1 MKRQWKGRTRGG
13 PFGYLFFIWL
23 VRTAGLGAAYAFLGL
38 VVVYFIVAAP
48 SQTRSVWVYSR
59 RILRYG
65 HLRSAGFLFRSYYA
79 FGQSIID
86 KVVAGMGMADRFT
99 YVFDG
104 RDVIMEMVRS
114 RKGCVVIGAHTGS
127 WQMGASFFG
136 KAGAR
141 VNVVMLDNE
150 YRSVKDIVNR
160 NVCQPDFKVIP
171 LDDSDFSFLISI
183 TSALRD
189 GELVCFQGDRY
200 INEDRVMRTEF
211 LGYQAEFPEGPFHLA
226 ASLGCPAVFYFAM
239 REKGRRYRFIF
250 RTPEM
255 ISPRNDGEKMN
266 DYIFRTYISALEEVV
281 REYPGQWFNYYDFWK
296 LYSDK

>member
-1 MKRQWKGRTRGG
+1 
-13 PFGYLFFIWL
+13 
-23 VRTAGLGAAYAFLGL
+23 
-38 VVVYFIVAAP
+38 
-48 SQTRSVWVYSR
+48 
-59 RILRYG
+59 
-65 HLRSAGFLFRSYYA
+65 
-79 FGQSIID
+79 
-86 KVVAGMGMADRFT
+86 MGMADRFT

-150 YRSVKDIVNR
+150 YRSVKDIVSR